1 MFEVNTS
8 LLRFWEK
15 EFTQLQPR
23 KNQRGKRMYTPKDIE
38 MFKVVYHLVKE
49 RGFTIDG
56 ARRKLR
62 ENKDETINESV
73 ISEKLNLI
81 KEELLK
87 IKNNL

>member
-1 MFEVNTS
+1 
-8 LLRFWEK
+8 
-15 EFTQLQPR
+15 
-23 KNQRGKRMYTPKDIE
+23 MYTPKDIE